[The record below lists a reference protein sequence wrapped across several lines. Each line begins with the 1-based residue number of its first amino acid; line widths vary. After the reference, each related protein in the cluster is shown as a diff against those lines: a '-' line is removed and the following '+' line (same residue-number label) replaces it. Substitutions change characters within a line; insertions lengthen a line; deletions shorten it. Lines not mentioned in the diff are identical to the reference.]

1 MICAILE
8 NRAGSLRTRRR
19 CPAAIS
25 PIPAP
30 SSAAM
35 AANRTAGTHSAPRTD
50 FGNWGKISG
59 SAELPGS
66 CGRYS
71 SFGTTDD
78 RYNKNDLESAFVPP
92 NLPHVRILE
101 VAADCGRVVAGVSRR
116 EGCGSW
122 TER

>member
-1 MICAILE
+1 
-8 NRAGSLRTRRR
+8 
-19 CPAAIS
+19 
-25 PIPAP
+25 
-30 SSAAM
+30 M

-92 NLPHVRILE
+92 NLPHARILE
-101 VAADCGRVVAGVSRR
+101 VAADCARRRLACLDERVADHGPNAEIAAPKR
-116 EGCGSW
+116 
-122 TER
+122 

>member
-1 MICAILE
+1 
-8 NRAGSLRTRRR
+8 
-19 CPAAIS
+19 
-25 PIPAP
+25 
-30 SSAAM
+30 M

-101 VAADCGRVVAGVSRR
+101 VAADCGRAVAWRVSTRGLQIMDR
-116 EGCGSW
+116 TLKSLHPSDK
-122 TER
+122 RHQ